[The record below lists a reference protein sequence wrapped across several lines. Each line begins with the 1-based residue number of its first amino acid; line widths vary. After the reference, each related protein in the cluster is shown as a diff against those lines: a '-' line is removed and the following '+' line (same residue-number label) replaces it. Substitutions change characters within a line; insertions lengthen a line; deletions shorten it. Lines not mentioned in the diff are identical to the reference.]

1 MSDDR
6 PCPDTDPCPATSPD
20 NEAPEPSRRQMLDRI
35 EALYELIAP
44 VLLRLDAID
53 GHLGRLVAN
62 DALTRSEEHRH
73 GTELAHLRASVDG
86 LPCRQGGNG
95 HVPPGCPEAAE

>member
-1 MSDDR
+1 MTDTAR
-6 PCPDTDPCPATSPD
+6 APDTAPD
-20 NEAPEPSRRQMLDRI
+20 HDAPEPSRRQMLDRI

-62 DALTRSEEHRH
+62 DSLTRAEEHRH
-73 GTELAHLRASVDG
+73 GSELAHLRASVDG
-86 LPCRQGGNG
+86 LACRQGGNG